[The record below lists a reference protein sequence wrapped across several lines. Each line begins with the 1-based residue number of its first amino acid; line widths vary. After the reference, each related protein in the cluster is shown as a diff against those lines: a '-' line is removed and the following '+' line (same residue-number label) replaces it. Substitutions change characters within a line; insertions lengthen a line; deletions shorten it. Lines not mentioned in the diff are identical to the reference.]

1 MTMMMTT
8 TATMTM
14 MSTRTPM
21 KRKNL
26 RNLQQSA
33 VHPARPF
40 RHHTIWGIALLVCL
54 TGTVLAGFGKGALIV
69 SAGAPAAQKK
79 PSPDDCVFRVTVFN
93 EKGARFPDVE
103 FTAHPV
109 GKKKPHWDG
118 YSDARGDFS
127 FRVSNLGD
135 YEIAVKTKGYE
146 VQTKKVTSEAGE
158 KLDIVMTLVPRA
170 PKKL

>member
-1 MTMMMTT
+1 MTMMTT
-8 TATMTM
+8 LMMTMTSM
-14 MSTRTPM
+14 RTPM

-26 RNLQQSA
+26 SNLRQSA

-40 RHHTIWGIALLVCL
+40 RHHTLWGIALLLCA
-54 TGTVLAGFGKGALIV
+54 AGAASVACRPTALEV

-103 FTAHPV
+103 FRAHPV

-118 YSDARGDFS
+118 YSDVRGDFA
-127 FRVSNLGD
+127 FRVSDLGD
-135 YEIAVKTKGYE
+135 YEIEVKAKGYE
-146 VQTKKVTSEAGE
+146 AQTKKVTSEAGE
-158 KLDIVMTLVPRA
+158 KLDIVVTLVPRA
-170 PKKL
+170 PKKP